1 MKSIKY
7 SVFLL
12 MILVFLS
19 CEKVIDLEVTDSEP
33 KLVIEA
39 EFDAIKQEVSVRLSK
54 TVSVFSADDFPT
66 LDGASIEIVD
76 ETGAAT
82 SLTGQGNGRYL
93 LENYAP
99 QYGTNYIVNVS
110 VDGEFYSSGDF
121 LPTFVP
127 IDSLTQ
133 SLEEPALFIE
143 EGYVVSVNFFDP
155 AGDNF
160 YRANRVLNG
169 DTLSSLGQ
177 QFIFDDTFS
186 EGNNQAVPFFTSRL
200 EVGDTLSV
208 QFISYS
214 EKSFNYYNQLFSIAG
229 ESGQSAAP
237 ANPEP
242 SWSNDA
248 LGHFTAYGYDT
259 DTIIIQP

>member
-7 SVFLL
+7 SGFA
-12 MILVFLS
+12 LVFLAFFS
-19 CEKVIDLEVTDSEP
+19 CEKVIDLEVTDAEP

-39 EFDAIKQEVSVRLSK
+39 EFDAVKEEVSVKLSK
-54 TVSVFSADDFPT
+54 TVSVFSADDFPSVN
-66 LDGASIEIVD
+66 GASIEIVD
-76 ETGAAT
+76 ETGVAS
-82 SLTGQGNGRYL
+82 SLISQGNGMYL
-93 LENYAP
+93 LENYTP
-99 QYGTNYIVNVS
+99 QYGSKYTVNVD
-110 VDGEFYSSGDF
+110 VEGTLYSSSDF
-121 LPTFVP
+121 LPSFVP

-133 SLEEPALFIE
+133 SLEEAAFFVE

-169 DTLSSLGQ
+169 DTLSSLGE
-177 QFIFDDTFS
+177 QFVFDDTFS
-186 EGNNQAVPFFTSRL
+186 EGNNQAVPFFTTRL
-200 EVGDTLSV
+200 QVGDTMSV

-214 EKSFNYYNQLFSIAG
+214 EKTFDYYNQLFSIAG

-242 SWSNDA
+242 SWSNEA
-248 LGHFTAYGYDT
+248 LGHFAAYGYET
-259 DTIIIQP
+259 DTIIIQ

>member
-7 SVFLL
+7 IGFLL
-12 MILVFLS
+12 VSLAIVS
-19 CEKVIDLEVTDSEP
+19 CEKVIDLEVTDSDP

-39 EFDAIKQEVSVRLSK
+39 EFDAVKEEVSVKLSK
-54 TVSVFSADDFPT
+54 TVSVFSADDFPSVN
-66 LDGASIEIVD
+66 GASIEIID
-76 ETGAAT
+76 ETGVAT
-82 SLTGQGNGRYL
+82 NLINQGNGLYL

-99 QYGTNYIVNVS
+99 QYGTTYTMNVS
-110 VDGEFYSSGDF
+110 VEGVLYTSSDV
-121 LPTFVP
+121 LPPVVP

-133 SLEEPALFIE
+133 ELEDAAFFIE

-160 YRANRVLNG
+160 YRANRVFNG
-169 DTLSSLGQ
+169 DTLSSLGE
-177 QFIFDDTFS
+177 QFVFDDTFS
-186 EGNNQAVPFFTSRL
+186 EGNNQAVPFFTTRL
-200 EVGDTLSV
+200 QLGDTMSV

-214 EKSFNYYNQLFSIAG
+214 EKTFDYYNQLFSIAG

-242 SWSNDA
+242 SWTNDA
-248 LGHFTAYGYDT
+248 LGHFAAYGYET
-259 DTIIIQP
+259 DTIIIQ